1 MSRYLRYTLLTLLWV
16 AVAAYIVFAASA
28 VRRVRRT
35 GTVGKLEIEVV
46 DSSSQGH
53 LVSAAMVRQ
62 WISHAGIKTLGT
74 AVDAVDLTGIERL
87 IARNGFVDKTVAYV
101 SYGGTL
107 HIEISQRK
115 PLVRLLT
122 DGMNAYVTADGYV
135 FAAPRASSLYVPVVT
150 GSYRPPFPASY
161 VGSVR
166 EHIDLR
172 LGEIDE
178 RIAEL
183 EREKYP
189 LYRREME
196 NDRNISALR
205 RMRIKRQWWR
215 LEGSREFDARVYAL
229 REKKAG
235 LRRTYRYRAGV
246 IREEIERILHL
257 AFGLARGRRKK
268 LTLVDKANVIATS
281 RLWRQIGGEL
291 APQYPDVELEYMF
304 VDNAAMQI
312 IQRPT
317 HFDVI
322 VTENLFGDILTDEA
336 SVISGSLGMLPSASV
351 GAKVA
356 LFEPIHGS
364 YPQAAGKNIANPM
377 ATILSAA
384 MLLEHV
390 GLQQEG
396 KAVRDAVNQAIEA
409 GVVTEDLAAA
419 GAKACSTTEVGDFVA
434 GHIA

>member
-1 MSRYLRYTLLTLLWV
+1 
-16 AVAAYIVFAASA
+16 
-28 VRRVRRT
+28 
-35 GTVGKLEIEVV
+35 
-46 DSSSQGH
+46 
-53 LVSAAMVRQ
+53 
-62 WISHAGIKTLGT
+62 
-74 AVDAVDLTGIERL
+74 
-87 IARNGFVDKTVAYV
+87 
-101 SYGGTL
+101 
-107 HIEISQRK
+107 
-115 PLVRLLT
+115 
-122 DGMNAYVTADGYV
+122 
-135 FAAPRASSLYVPVVT
+135 
-150 GSYRPPFPASY
+150 
-161 VGSVR
+161 
-166 EHIDLR
+166 
-172 LGEIDE
+172 
-178 RIAEL
+178 
-183 EREKYP
+183 
-189 LYRREME
+189 
-196 NDRNISALR
+196 
-205 RMRIKRQWWR
+205 MRIKLAVLPGDGIGPEVAAQALDVVKEVCRKGGHELDFEYGLVGACAIDRCGDPYPEVTHELCMRSDAVLFGAIGDPKYDLDPSAKVRPEQGLLAMR
-215 LEGSREFDARVYAL
+215 KKLGLFANIRPVVAFDTLNGKSPLRIDRVKGTDLVCIRELTGGLYFGRPQGRSEDGNTAYDTCVY
-229 REKKAG
+229 
-235 LRRTYRYRAGV
+235 T
-246 IREEIERILHL
+246 REEIERILHL